1 MRWYRT
7 SLIGHFHFV
16 EAAVDAAFMLAYGHK
31 RIIFLAVPKPKQI
44 ARIPLYLGNNG
55 MITQAFES
63 LKTEH
68 RTPYLMGQTTK
79 LYLLQLQ
86 GTPATRQRLD
96 LGRNELLNYV
106 PTSAH
111 LTGGGECPNTREK
124 PWSKL
129 VEPGLISMFK
139 DFSIRSQR
147 VETSEGD
154 SGFGNSILA

>member
-55 MITQAFES
+55 MITQAFGS
-63 LKTEH
+63 LKPEH
-68 RTPYLMGQTTK
+68 RTLYLMGQTTK
-79 LYLLQLQ
+79 LYLLQLK
-86 GTPATRQRLD
+86 GTLAARQRPD

-106 PTSAH
+106 PTSTHPAS
-111 LTGGGECPNTREK
+111 GGERPNTRAK
-124 PWSKL
+124 P
-129 VEPGLISMFK
+129 
-139 DFSIRSQR
+139 
-147 VETSEGD
+147 
-154 SGFGNSILA
+154 